1 MTTRDFI
8 LLGERYA
15 DPSAGTVVID
25 GTTVFSGAFNGP
37 DNTPATDIAT
47 GTYTVDDVNVWKSV
61 VVTLVSGQIDCGF
74 FQWNGIGINN
84 PKYTPEQLAVFS
96 NHSESVAE
104 RVAVYTAVD
113 PTLTAEEISVLNTW
127 PNSAEQSAREAI
139 LTSHDLWPMKTDWN
153 QFASSNDGVSPT
165 AMRNVLINGE
175 VPAEGEGS
183 LIPYMMHAGDVL
195 TYETF
200 IFAPQGH

>member
-8 LLGERYA
+8 LLGERYT
-15 DPSAGTVVID
+15 DPSVGTVVID

-37 DNTPATDIAT
+37 DETPAADIAT
-47 GTYTVDDVNVWKSV
+47 GTYTVDDINVWKSV
-61 VVTLVSGQIDCGF
+61 VVTLTSGQIDCGF
-74 FQWNGIGINN
+74 FQWNGIGVNN

-96 NHSESVAE
+96 NPSATAAD

-113 PTLTAEEISVLNTW
+113 PTLTAEEISILNTW
-127 PNSAEQSAREAI
+127 PNPAEQSAREAI
-139 LTSHDLWPMKTDWN
+139 MTAHNLWWSIADWN
-153 QFASSNDGVSPT
+153 QFSALNDGLSPT
-165 AMRNVLINGE
+165 PMRNVLINGE

-195 TYETF
+195 TYETY